1 MFFSIL
7 PKQNFLIQQTMQ
19 RKYPAMDTERL
30 RAENSVGNEYQ
41 EKSFEEI
48 FAKSVQESYQYENKQ
63 RKSPLTVLK
72 SVANKQFA

>member
-1 MFFSIL
+1 
-7 PKQNFLIQQTMQ
+7 
-19 RKYPAMDTERL
+19 MDTERL
-30 RAENSVGNEYQ
+30 RAENSVGNYYQ

-48 FAKSVQESYQYENKQ
+48 FANSVQESYQYENKQ